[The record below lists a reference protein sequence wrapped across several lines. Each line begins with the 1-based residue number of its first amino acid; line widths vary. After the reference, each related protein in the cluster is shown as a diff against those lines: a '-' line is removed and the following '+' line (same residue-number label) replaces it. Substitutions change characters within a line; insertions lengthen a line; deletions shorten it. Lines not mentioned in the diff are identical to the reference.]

1 MIPRGSY
8 SDYLILAARLEAYER
23 AERIATLLGCQW
35 ASRLADEAHDKLTIQ
50 AIACGLPW
58 LRDESIVD
66 WSRRRS
72 ASFQNMRRA
81 A

>member
-1 MIPRGSY
+1 MTPRGSY
-8 SDYLILAARLEAYER
+8 ADYLTLADRLDEYDR
-23 AERIATLLGCQW
+23 AERIAALLDCRW
-35 ASRLADEAHDKLTIQ
+35 ASKFADEAHDKLTLQ

-58 LRDESIVD
+58 LRDESIVA
-66 WSRRRS
+66 WSRRRT